1 MALMMSLGINAPV
14 GQGAM
19 ARNVPQDVKNVQSL
33 INDRMS
39 VGTKLVVDGK
49 CGPKTIAAILAF
61 QKNPMRLPMPDGRV
75 DPRGKT
81 IAALNDPANRLTYT
95 APPAPPPLP
104 GGGASSPAV
113 EQGIRQE
120 LKQKGV
126 PDSRIDALVKIYKD
140 NIEGVLKAAGGVAGR
155 IEDGRVMGRLLHQM
169 AQWGFTAH
177 DMAVVSGQLAK
188 LKGKQFEAVVET
200 LAAPGSKMGRLVSGA
215 GSVASKIGIL
225 TAAIDCA
232 IAARDGDY
240 SLIPAEIY
248 KYAMGKAIPWA
259 GLVEGIGSMLD
270 AVVPEN
276 TRNNSQ
282 LFKIIR
288 SLDPIGL
295 GAVGVD
301 SIASLVMSVYDF
313 AASGGNLDAIM
324 PRLERLV
331 QRMKSGPARVFAELG
346 EASGDALYD
355 IVQMDARDWELVMNY
370 TWDQMTGWL
379 RGKG

>member
-19 ARNVPQDVKNVQSL
+19 ARNDPQDVKNVQQL

-39 VGTKLVVDGK
+39 MGAKLVVDGK
-49 CGPKTIAAILAF
+49 CGPKTIGAIVAF
-61 QKNPMRLPMPDGRV
+61 QKNPMRLGNPDGRV

-81 IAALNDPANRLTYT
+81 IAALNDPANRLSYT
-95 APPAPPPLP
+95 PAPTPPIP
-104 GGGASSPAV
+104 GGSSPAV
-113 EQGIRQE
+113 EQGIREE
-120 LKQKGV
+120 LKKKGL
-126 PDSRIDALVKIYKD
+126 PESRIDSLVKIYKD
-140 NIEGVLKAAGGVAGR
+140 NIEGVLKAAGGIAGR
-155 IEDGRVMGRLLHQM
+155 LEDGRVMGRLLHQM
-169 AQWGFTAH
+169 AVWGFTAQ

-188 LKGKQFEAVVET
+188 LKGRQFEAVVET
-200 LAAPGSKMGRLVSGA
+200 LAAPGSKMGRLIGGA
-215 GSVASKIGIL
+215 GNVAGKIGIL
-225 TAAIDCA
+225 TAAIDCL

-259 GLVEGIGSMLD
+259 GLVEGIGSLLD
-270 AVVPEN
+270 AVVPES
-276 TRNNSQ
+276 TRQTSQ

-301 SIASLVMSVYDF
+301 SVASLVMSVYDF

-370 TWDQMTGWL
+370 TWDEMTGWL

>member
-19 ARNVPQDVKNVQSL
+19 ARNQPQDVKNVQQL
-33 INDRMS
+33 INDRLS
-39 VGTKLVVDGK
+39 TGTKLVVDGK
-49 CGPKTIAAILAF
+49 CGPKTIGAILAF

-75 DPRGKT
+75 DPRGRT
-81 IAALNDPANRLTYT
+81 IAALNDPANRLSYT
-95 APPAPPPLP
+95 PAPSAPPLP
-104 GGGASSPAV
+104 GQSSPAV
-113 EQGIRQE
+113 EQGIREE
-120 LKQKGV
+120 LKKKGV
-126 PDSRIDALVKIYKD
+126 PESRIDSLVKIYKD
-140 NIEGVLKAAGGVAGR
+140 NIEGVLKAAGGIAGR

-169 AQWGFTAH
+169 AVWGFTAQ
-177 DMAVVSGQLAK
+177 DMAVVSAQLAK
-188 LKGKQFEAVVET
+188 LNGKQFEAVVET
-200 LAAPGSKMGRLVSGA
+200 LAAPGSKLGRLVGGA
-215 GSVASKIGIL
+215 GSVAGKVGIL

-259 GLVEGIGSMLD
+259 GLVEGIGSLLD

-276 TRNNSQ
+276 TRQTSQ
-282 LFKIIR
+282 MFKVIR
-288 SLDPIGL
+288 SIDPIGL

-301 SIASLVMSVYDF
+301 SIVSVVMAFYDLVK
-313 AASGGNLDAIM
+313 SGGNVDVIM

-355 IVQMDARDWELVMNY
+355 IVQMDGRDWELVMNY

-379 RGKG
+379 RGNG

>member
-1 MALMMSLGINAPV
+1 MALMMSLGIGAPV

-19 ARNVPQDVKNVQSL
+19 ARNQPQDVKNIQQL
-33 INDRMS
+33 INDRLS
-39 VGTKLVVDGK
+39 TGVKLAVDGK
-49 CGPKTIAAILAF
+49 CGPKTIGAIIAF

-81 IAALNDPANRLTYT
+81 IAALNDPANRLAYT
-95 APPAPPPLP
+95 PVPAMPAP
-104 GGGASSPAV
+104 GGANPAV
-113 EQGIRQE
+113 EQGIREE
-120 LKQKGV
+120 LKKKGV
-126 PDSRIDALVKIYKD
+126 PESRIDALLKIYKD
-140 NIEGVLKAAGGVAGR
+140 NLEGVLKAAGGVAGR

-169 AQWGFTAH
+169 AVWGFTAQ
-177 DMAVVSGQLAK
+177 DMAIVSGQLAK
-188 LKGKQFEAVVET
+188 LNGKQFEAVVET
-200 LAAPGSKMGRLVSGA
+200 LAAPGSKLGRIVGGA
-215 GSVASKIGIL
+215 GNVAGKIGIL

-259 GLVEGIGSMLD
+259 GLVEGIGSLLD
-270 AVVPEN
+270 AVVPEK
-276 TRNNSQ
+276 TRTNSQ

-288 SLDPIGL
+288 SLDPVGL

-313 AASGGNLDAIM
+313 AASGGNLDAVM

-331 QRMKSGPARVFAELG
+331 QRMKSGPTRVFAELG